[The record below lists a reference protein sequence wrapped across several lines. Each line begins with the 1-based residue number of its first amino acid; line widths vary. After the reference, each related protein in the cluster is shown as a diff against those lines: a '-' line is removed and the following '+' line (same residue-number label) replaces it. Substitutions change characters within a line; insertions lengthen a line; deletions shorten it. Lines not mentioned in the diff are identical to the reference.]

1 MDKRPVAGRTLAS
14 PVAADWKPDLKGNL
28 HEITEYLEE
37 QGAYDLFDLL
47 LKDLM
52 IKQPADPLQHM
63 LDCLEKGHPDG
74 PLKVIVSSPP
84 GICREEI
91 ARSLAERLGLIYIG
105 AGELLREAGVKTR
118 DLSFAED
125 TEVSKLVLELV
136 KQAEHKMQ
144 GFVIDGFP
152 RTACQTTFLKEKAI
166 VPTHVLLLQAS
177 EDFILQRE
185 KGIADGQI
193 TGETTPPEVLAARLK
208 LFTGHNSLA
217 LADYADRTFV
227 INAQLQKAD
236 VLAKM
241 AEALRLRPRSKA
253 PAPPPRVAIV
263 GAGQAAANLASRLA
277 ARIGAVFVGSNNLRK
292 DLVTAG
298 SANSCVSLDVARAA
312 EKDPLGV
319 VGARLRQVDCSREGW
334 VVANFPETSQ
344 EAEVLHQDEKLV
356 PLRVVAMRS
365 PDLQEHQPGIL
376 QALRGP
382 GISRC
387 LEVEAEDS
395 EEVFKSIVEFVE
407 RPLPRPEM

>member
-217 LADYADRTFV
+217 LADYADRTF
-227 INAQLQKAD
+227 A
-236 VLAKM
+236 
-241 AEALRLRPRSKA
+241 
-253 PAPPPRVAIV
+253 
-263 GAGQAAANLASRLA
+263 
-277 ARIGAVFVGSNNLRK
+277 
-292 DLVTAG
+292 
-298 SANSCVSLDVARAA
+298 
-312 EKDPLGV
+312 
-319 VGARLRQVDCSREGW
+319 
-334 VVANFPETSQ
+334 
-344 EAEVLHQDEKLV
+344 
-356 PLRVVAMRS
+356 
-365 PDLQEHQPGIL
+365 
-376 QALRGP
+376 
-382 GISRC
+382 
-387 LEVEAEDS
+387 
-395 EEVFKSIVEFVE
+395 
-407 RPLPRPEM
+407 